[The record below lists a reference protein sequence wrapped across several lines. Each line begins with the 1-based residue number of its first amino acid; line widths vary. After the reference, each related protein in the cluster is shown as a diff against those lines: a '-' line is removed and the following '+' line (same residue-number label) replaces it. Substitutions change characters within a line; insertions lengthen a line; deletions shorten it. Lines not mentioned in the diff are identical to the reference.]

1 MSIRVLIVDDVSE
14 TCSNISK
21 LLSFDKEIVI
31 VGTAYNGKE
40 ALEFCQ
46 KNRPDIVL
54 MDINMPVMDGIEATE
69 KIAVRYPEISI
80 IMITVQGELEY
91 IKKAMVAGARDYLV
105 KPFTADQLINSVKK
119 VHQLESRKIK
129 KKLPAVVSSKP
140 KVLSVYSPKGGI
152 GTSTIA
158 VNTAVMLQQLTGKK
172 TVLLDLDLQ
181 SSDIAVMMD
190 LNLGKTISD
199 IVQDIGHLDW
209 EILNEYLYKHSSGV
223 DVLLAPPEPQYAEL
237 VKPEYAEKIIKI
249 LKQHYD
255 FIVIDTSCILDAFNL
270 SVLSTSDEILLVLAL
285 ELPTVRRVKKISE
298 LLKELGVSNNI
309 RYVLNRSSD
318 EIGLNRKEV
327 EKHLNITIDNHISSN
342 GKVAISALN
351 RGTPFVI
358 GSHTAKISDDI
369 KKLALNCA
377 GGGQAKKKKRI
388 FSF

>member
-1 MSIRVLIVDDVSE
+1 MSIKVLIVDDVSE

-21 LLSFDKEIVI
+21 LLSFDDEIEI
-31 VGTAYNGKE
+31 VGTANNGKD
-40 ALEFCQ
+40 AIGFCQ
-46 KNRPDIVL
+46 KNMPDIIL

-69 KIAVRYPEISI
+69 KISVRYPDISI
-80 IMITVQGELEY
+80 VMITVQGELEY

-119 VHQLESRKIK
+119 VHQMESRKNRK
-129 KKLPAVVSSKP
+129 KPPAVSSKP

-158 VNTAVMLQQLTGKK
+158 VNLAVMMQQLTGKK

-190 LNLGKTISD
+190 LNLSKTISD
-199 IVQDIGHLDW
+199 IVQDIGFLDW
-209 EILNEYLYKHSSGV
+209 DILNEYLYKHSSGV
-223 DVLLAPPEPQYAEL
+223 DVLLAPSEPQYAEL
-237 VKPEYAEKIIKI
+237 VKPEYIEKIIKL

-270 SVLSTSDEILLVLAL
+270 SLMNLSDEILLVLAL
-285 ELPTVRRVKKISE
+285 ELPTVRRVKKIGE
-298 LLKELGVSNNI
+298 LLRELGVSNNV

-351 RGTPFVI
+351 RGNPFVI
-358 GSHTAKISDDI
+358 SNHTSKISDDI

-377 GGGQAKKKKRI
+377 GAGQGKKKKSL